1 MILNPYHR
9 VKRKQR
15 ALKRKRFHRMRH
27 KANENYVPRIL
38 LMNHFYRLEKNL
50 L

>member
-1 MILNPYHR
+1 MILSPYHR

-15 ALKRKRFHRMRH
+15 VLKRNRLRRARH

>member
-1 MILNPYHR
+1 MIHSPYHR

-15 ALKRKRFHRMRH
+15 ALKRKRIQRVRH

>member
-1 MILNPYHR
+1 MILSSYHR

-15 ALKRKRFHRMRH
+15 VLKRKRIQRMRH
-27 KANENYVPRIL
+27 EANENYVPRIL